1 MARKKKQWGLSMRK
15 IREILRLGLQKGKC
29 LREISRNCSI
39 AHKTAG
45 KYLRRAKELS
55 LRYEQIVQMDDTEL
69 KRLLVKESESEK
81 TRIRPEPDWKYIQK

>member
-29 LREISRNCSI
+29 LREISRSCSI

-45 KYLRRAKELS
+45 KYLRKAKELS
-55 LRYEQIVQMDDTEL
+55 LKYEHIEKMDDTEL
-69 KRLLVKESESEK
+69 KRLLAKERESEEK
-81 TRIRPEPDWKYIQK
+81 RI